1 MKRTT
6 IAAKCV
12 RMAAI
17 ALLAAVSFP
26 PTLRAQTPAKTAQE
40 PSPAEKYF
48 TNTELINQDG
58 RAVRFYNDVLKGKV
72 VVLDFF
78 FSACQASCV
87 PMNRN
92 FAKVQEL
99 LGNRV
104 GKEVFFVS
112 VTVDPEMD
120 TPAQLKKYAG
130 SLHAG
135 PGWLLLTGQKA
146 NVDFILNKLG
156 QYVADKNDHTNIWII
171 GNESTGLWKKAFGL
185 AKAED
190 LVKVIESVM
199 DDKRTPTPQRLDG
212 ITSALRVPDTRY
224 WRPTTDY

>member
-1 MKRTT
+1 MKRATT
-6 IAAKCV
+6 ASKYV

-17 ALLAAVSFP
+17 ALFAAASFP
-26 PTLRAQTPAKTAQE
+26 PSLRAQTPAAKTAQE

-58 RAVRFYNDVLKGKV
+58 RTVRFYNDVLKGKV

-78 FSACQASCV
+78 FSTCQASCV
-87 PMNRN
+87 PMNRK

-104 GKEVFFVS
+104 GKDVFFVS
-112 VTVDPEMD
+112 VTVDPGMD
-120 TPAQLKKYAG
+120 TPAQLKKYAA

-135 PGWLLLTGQKA
+135 PGWLLLTGQRV

-156 QYVADKNDHTNIWII
+156 QYVTDKNNHTNIWII

-185 AKAED
+185 GKAED
-190 LVKVIESVM
+190 LVKVIESVI
-199 DDKRTPTPQRLDG
+199 DDKRTPTPQ
-212 ITSALRVPDTRY
+212 
-224 WRPTTDY
+224 